1 MEGLALI
8 NGESGTLKTCDM
20 ASLESHV
27 RSEFEKAGHR
37 VTIIRIDQTGMA
49 DALEQARASQAEL
62 LIAAGGDG
70 TVSALAELAWRT
82 NRLLGVLPGGT
93 MNLYASTLR
102 SPADIFEAVSALA
115 KGREVLAD
123 IATANGEPFINQYS
137 VGFHPRAVK
146 LRNKMDYASRLG
158 KITAT
163 LRAMF
168 SVITDPPS
176 FPAHFTV
183 NATKPHTERI
193 TALSVS
199 NNLLGAGH
207 NLFADTYNGHCL
219 GVYRTPKVNPLEAV
233 KLILDLIVG
242 TWTENRNV
250 TIEETQKMSVSFPRK
265 RKNSSALKDGELV
278 DLPSRVDFKIEKDAL
293 RVLLPHTGVAQ

>member
-1 MEGLALI
+1 MDGLALI

-20 ASLESHV
+20 ASFESHV
-27 RSEFEKAGHR
+27 RSEFEKAGHT
-37 VTIIRIDQTGMA
+37 VSIIRTDQTGME

-70 TVSALAELAWRT
+70 TVSALAELAWRS
-82 NRLLGVLPGGT
+82 NRVLGVLPGGT
-93 MNLYASTLR
+93 MNLYASTLG

-115 KGREVLAD
+115 LGKEVSAD

-176 FPAHFTV
+176 FPARFK
-183 NATKPHTERI
+183 ADSSEPRTERI

-199 NNLLGAGH
+199 NNLLGTGH
-207 NLFADTYNGHCL
+207 KLFADTYNGHCL

-242 TWTENRNV
+242 TWAENENV
-250 TIEETQKMSVSFPRK
+250 TIEETQQLSVSFPRK
-265 RKNSSALKDGELV
+265 RKSSSALKDGELV

-293 RVLLPHTGVAQ
+293 RVLLPRPGVPQ